1 MSVTYGS
8 FAYLMLYGETRL
20 LRFFFGVSTVLFSA
34 FMLIGAPSQWE
45 YSLTIRLLSP
55 DIWAAFFI
63 ISGVSLIYGAVTCR
77 YSKLSL
83 VFESILSTASW
94 TAVGITSMIS
104 QGTIGAIAA
113 PILISLFLLIRYPT
127 WQGER

>member
-1 MSVTYGS
+1 MSITHGS

-20 LRFFFGVSTVLFSA
+20 LRFFFGISTLLFSL
-34 FMLIGAPSQWE
+34 FMIAGAPSQWE
-45 YSLTIRLLSP
+45 YSLTIRLLDP
-55 DIWAAFFI
+55 NVWACMFFI
-63 ISGVSLIYGAVTCR
+63 SGLALIYGAVTCR
-77 YSKLSL
+77 YSKVSL
-83 VFESILSTASW
+83 LIESILSTASW

-104 QGTIGAIAA
+104 QGTVGAIAA